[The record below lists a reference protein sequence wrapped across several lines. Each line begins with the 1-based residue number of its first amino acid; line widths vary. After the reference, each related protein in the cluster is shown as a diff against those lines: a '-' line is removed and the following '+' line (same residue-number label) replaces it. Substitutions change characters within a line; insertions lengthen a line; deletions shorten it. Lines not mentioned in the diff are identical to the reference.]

1 MSDKERLNV
10 VLCWHMHQP
19 QYRDLISGTYALP
32 WTYLHAIK
40 DYVDMAAILEA
51 IPEARAVVNFSP
63 IMLEQLVDYTAQI
76 NDFLTQQRP
85 LCDHLLAALATTS
98 ATLGTENYAALVHA
112 CLRVNKDRLINRFP
126 PYRRL
131 AALAERFAQEPEA
144 MIYLSEQFLADLL
157 VWYHLAW
164 MGETVRL
171 NDTRV
176 QQLIA
181 KGQGF
186 TPDDRRLLIE
196 IIGELIASVIP
207 RYRALCLAGQIEL
220 SMTPH
225 AHPILP
231 LLISLDCA
239 HDALPQADL
248 PLLPCYPGGE
258 ERARW
263 HIREGKRLF
272 QHYFGIEPQG
282 CWPSEGGVS
291 ATALKLLGEDGFR
304 WAASG
309 EKVLHN
315 SLVQGGQMDSLAH
328 TQWLYQPYKVAD
340 TGIECF
346 FRDDGLSDLIGFTYS
361 SWHSDDAVSNLVHH
375 LKNIG
380 DACTDKADRVVSII
394 LDGENAWEYYPDN
407 AYHFLTALYKRLSGH
422 KGLELTT
429 FSAYLDKTGHSRT
442 TTELKQ
448 MVAGSWVYGT
458 FSTWVGDPAKNRGW
472 DMLCDAKHAFDIAVD
487 SGRLQA
493 EELRAATEQLAV
505 CEGSDWFWWFGD
517 YNPTEI
523 VSDFEKLFRLHL
535 SNLYHLLGQQP
546 PAYLS
551 LVMSH
556 GSDDISSAHSGTM
569 RPSQHH
575 A

>member
-1 MSDKERLNV
+1 MSDKARLNV

-19 QYRDLISGTYALP
+19 QYRDLITGSYALP

-51 IPEARAVVNFSP
+51 IPKARAVVNFSP
-63 IMLEQLVDYTAQI
+63 VMLEQLVDYTGQI
-76 NDFLTQQRP
+76 QDYLTHQKP
-85 LCDHLLAALATTS
+85 LRDGLLAALADTPQS
-98 ATLGTENYAALVHA
+98 LGTQEYAALVHA
-112 CLRVNKDRLINRFP
+112 CLRVNKERLINRFP
-126 PYRRL
+126 PYLRL
-131 AALAERFAQEPEA
+131 ADLATRFSQEPE
-144 MIYLSEQFLADLL
+144 MMFYLSEQFLADIL

-164 MGETVRL
+164 IGETVRG
-171 NDTRV
+171 DQRIK
-176 QQLIA
+176 QLTG

-186 TPDDRRLLIE
+186 NRDDRRLLVE
-196 IIGELIASVIP
+196 VIGELVGSVIK
-207 RYRALCLAGQIEL
+207 RYRALSDSGQVEL
-220 SMTPH
+220 SMTPS

-239 HDALPQADL
+239 HDAMPGADL
-248 PLLPCYPGGE
+248 PLLSCYPGGE

-263 HIREGKRLF
+263 HIREGKHMF
-272 QHYFGIEPQG
+272 KQYFGVEPQG
-282 CWPSEGGVS
+282 CWPSEGGIS
-291 ATALKLLGEDGFR
+291 ADALKLLGESDFR

-315 SLVQGGQMDSLAH
+315 SLIKSNQMDGVAH
-328 TQWLYQPYKVAD
+328 TQWLYQPYQVKGSD
-340 TGIECF
+340 IECF

-361 SWHSDDAVSNLVHH
+361 TWHGDDAVNNLVHH
-375 LKNIG
+375 LENIAG
-380 DACTDKADRVVSII
+380 ACADKANHVVSII

-407 AYHFLTALYKRLSGH
+407 AFHFLTSLYKKLSDH

-429 FSAYLDKTGHSRT
+429 FGDYLTKTQTSRPPAV
-442 TTELKQ
+442 LKE

-472 DMLCDAKHAFDIAVD
+472 DMLCDAKRAFDTAV
-487 SGRLQA
+487 SAGLQGEQLHAA
-493 EELRAATEQLAV
+493 ETQLAV

-535 SNLYHLLGQQP
+535 SNLYRLIGQP
-546 PAYLS
+546 VPDYLS
-551 LVMSH
+551 LVLSR
-556 GSDDISSAHSGTM
+556 GSEGPSLHTGTM
-569 RPSQHH
+569 RPSQNYV
-575 A
+575 

>member
-1 MSDKERLNV
+1 MSDKARLNV

-19 QYRDLISGTYALP
+19 QYRDLITGEYALP

-40 DYVDMAAILEA
+40 DYVDMAAIMEA

-63 IMLEQLVDYTAQI
+63 VMLEQLVDYAQQI
-76 NDFLTQQRP
+76 EGFLKGQQVLRDP
-85 LCDHLLAALATTS
+85 LLAALANIPQSLNTQEYT
-98 ATLGTENYAALVHA
+98 ALIRA
-112 CLRVNKDRLINRFP
+112 CLRANKERLINRFP
-126 PYRRL
+126 VYGRL
-131 AALAERFAQEPEA
+131 AGLATRFLRDAET
-144 MIYLSEQFLADLL
+144 IVYLSGQFLDDIL

-164 MGETVRL
+164 MGETVRMQDL
-171 NDTRV
+171 RI
-176 QQLIA
+176 QQLIE

-186 TPDDRRLLIE
+186 NHADRRLLVE
-196 IIGELIASVIP
+196 VIGELVSSVIK
-207 RYRALCLAGQIEL
+207 RYRALSDAGQVEL
-220 SMTPH
+220 SMTPS
-225 AHPILP
+225 AHPIMP

-239 HDALPQADL
+239 HDAMPYADL

-263 HIREGKRLF
+263 HVTEGRKMF
-272 QHYFGIEPQG
+272 QHYFGVEPQG

-291 ATALKLLGEDGFR
+291 ADALKLLGESGFR

-315 SLVQGGQMDSLAH
+315 SLMKSGHIDNLAH
-328 TQWLYQPYKVAD
+328 TQWLHQPYTVKN
-340 TGIECF
+340 TNIECF

-361 SWHSDDAVSNLVHH
+361 SWHSDDAVNNLVHH
-375 LKNIG
+375 LENI
-380 DACTDKADRVVSII
+380 AATCADKENHVVSII

-407 AYHFLTALYKRLSGH
+407 AYHFLTALYQRLSSH
-422 KGLELTT
+422 NGLKLTT
-429 FSAYLDKTGHSRT
+429 FSDYLAT
-442 TTELKQ
+442 TQTRRPPAELEQ

-458 FSTWVGDPAKNRGW
+458 FSTWVGDAAKNHGW
-472 DMLCDAKHAFDIAVD
+472 DMLCDAKHAFDAVVD

-493 EELRAATEQLAV
+493 DELRAATEQLAV

-517 YNPTEI
+517 YNPTDI

-535 SNLYHLLGQQP
+535 SNLYRLIGQ
-546 PAYLS
+546 PAPDYLS
-551 LVMSH
+551 QVMSH
-556 GSDDISSAHSGTM
+556 GSDDPGTHTGTM
-569 RPSQHH
+569 RPAQHH

>member
-1 MSDKERLNV
+1 MFDKERLNV

-19 QYRDLISGTYALP
+19 QYRDLLSGTYALP

-40 DYVDMAAILEA
+40 DYVDMAAIMEA

-63 IMLEQLVDYTAQI
+63 VMLEQLVDYTAQI
-76 NDFLTQQRP
+76 NGFLTRQQP
-85 LCDHLLAALATTS
+85 LRDPLLAALA
-98 ATLGTENYAALVHA
+98 ATPPALGTEEYAALVHA
-112 CLRVNKDRLINRFP
+112 CLRVNKERLVNRFP

-131 AALAERFAQEPEA
+131 AALAARFSPEPET
-144 MIYLSEQFLADLL
+144 MVYLSEQFLADLL

-171 NDTRV
+171 QDTRV

-181 KGQGF
+181 KGQGY

-207 RYRALCLAGQIEL
+207 RYRALCVAGQIEL

-225 AHPILP
+225 THPILP
-231 LLISLDCA
+231 LLVSLDCA
-239 HDALPQADL
+239 HDAMPYADL
-248 PLLPCYPGGE
+248 PLLPCYPGGV

-263 HIREGKRLF
+263 HIREGKRMF
-272 QHYFGIEPQG
+272 QHYFGIEPLG

-291 ATALKLLGEDGFR
+291 AAALKLLGEDGFR

-315 SLVQGGQMDSLAH
+315 SLMQGGQMDGLAQA
-328 TQWLYQPYKVAD
+328 QWLYQPYKVAGTD
-340 TGIECF
+340 IECF

-361 SWHSDDAVSNLVHH
+361 NWHSDDAVNNLVHH
-375 LKNIG
+375 LENIG
-380 DACTDKADRVVSII
+380 GACTDKANHVVSII

-407 AYHFLTALYKRLSGH
+407 AYHFLTTLYKRLSSH

-429 FSAYLDKTGHSRT
+429 FSAYLDKAEHSRT
-442 TTELKQ
+442 VTALKQ

-472 DMLCDAKHAFDIAVD
+472 DMLCDAKRVFDTVVD
-487 SGRLQA
+487 SGRLQDN
-493 EELRAATEQLAV
+493 ELRAATEQLAV

-535 SNLYHLLGQQP
+535 SNLYRLLGQQA

-556 GSDDISSAHSGTM
+556 GSDISSAHSGTM